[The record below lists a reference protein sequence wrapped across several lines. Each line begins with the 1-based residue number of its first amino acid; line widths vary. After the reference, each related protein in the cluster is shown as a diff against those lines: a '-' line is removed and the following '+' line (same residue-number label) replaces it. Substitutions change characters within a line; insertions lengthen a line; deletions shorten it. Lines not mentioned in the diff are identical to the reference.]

1 MLTVTLVFFKWYK
14 HVCERMWKSAQFKLY
29 LILKRSRDCLLY
41 TKKDRN
47 CDLFAVKI
55 TACTTFTSRENVL
68 NTSCYFY
75 LPSILY
81 EWKYTITW
89 LLWNAMSRDANIE
102 IKLPYFRSDRLQS
115 TKTHIIIMATMK
127 TGRFCPHSW
136 FLWRLEGHWDTF
148 WSFSISDVS
157 VRELLHFWRWF
168 SNFQLKLA
176 RPNYTNRKIETFE
189 RFFMMQKAPVKLSTA
204 KSSL

>member
-1 MLTVTLVFFKWYK
+1 
-14 HVCERMWKSAQFKLY
+14 MWKSAQFKLY
-29 LILKRSRDCLLY
+29 LILKRSRDCLPY

-89 LLWNAMSRDANIE
+89 LLWNATSRDANIVV
-102 IKLPYFRSDRLQS
+102 KRTYFRYDRLRS
-115 TKTHIIIMATMK
+115 TNIHRIIMATMK
-127 TGRFCPHSW
+127 TDMICHIRGSNDDCRVIGTRFDGLVFRTEMSENCYTL
-136 FLWRLEGHWDTF
+136 FLTLVQQFLIRTCKTELYQSKNWDNLTF
-148 WSFSISDVS
+148 FNDAKAIVKFK
-157 VRELLHFWRWF
+157 H
-168 SNFQLKLA
+168 
-176 RPNYTNRKIETFE
+176 RKIVF
-189 RFFMMQKAPVKLSTA
+189 VKVE
-204 KSSL
+204 SSITRNI